1 MKVKIQDHLEKSLAL
16 AVFIVTIGSTP
27 FFSYDP
33 INIPKFAFLVIS
45 GLYVAYQIL
54 LNNKQLNLI
63 NNKFITIFLLLFT
76 ILLLFSMIKSGMPW
90 SEKIYGVEGRNTGS
104 VTYLMLVI
112 ILIGSLLSNSR
123 ILGRKLV
130 WVLNATGVISAFY
143 GLIQI
148 LGQDPFDW
156 INPYSP
162 VFGFFGNPNFFASF
176 IGIAAAGAINKV
188 LDKTTSIS
196 NKILWLVLLFLYILN
211 IYKSKSQQGFLVL
224 LTVFATSVFLWLRTN
239 EKFSK
244 FTFTYLIF
252 VFFGITAILL
262 DIFQKSPWQSYLYK
276 QSVTFRGD
284 YWQAGWKMATE
295 NPLTGV
301 GLDGY
306 RDEYRA
312 ALEFSRAAR
321 TGSGE
326 VVDSAH
332 NVFIDIASG
341 GGFILLFTYVV
352 ILLLATKSIQVKI
365 KSQSEFDSVFAT
377 LLAAWLGYIVQS
389 SISINQI
396 GLAIWGWSLTG
407 YLLSQKNE
415 FLDDNNTR
423 LKLTRPKYVLFLA
436 PFLIFSLVITVPI
449 VRSDYEYRSAAKSG
463 DVIRIEKSIQNF
475 PNSVIKYN
483 YIAQLFES
491 NGFPDRSIVIARQ
504 AIKVNPKNYEAW
516 QTLLQMSKATEQEK
530 EKAKL
535 MMNLL
540 NPNLALF
547 K

>member
-1 MKVKIQDHLEKSLAL
+1 MKVKVQDHLEKSLAL
-16 AVFIVTIGSTP
+16 AVFFITIGSTP

-33 INIPKFAFLVIS
+33 INIPKFSLLVIS
-45 GLYVAYQIL
+45 GLYITYQIL

-63 NNKFITIFLLLFT
+63 QNKFTMIFLLLF
-76 ILLLFSMIKSGMPW
+76 IIFILFSTIKSNMPW
-90 SEKIYGVEGRNTGS
+90 PEKIYGVEGRNTGS
-104 VTYLMLVI
+104 VTYLMLII
-112 ILIGSLLSNSR
+112 ILIGSMLSNSR
-123 ILGRKLV
+123 TLGNKLV
-130 WVLNATGVISAFY
+130 WVLNTTGVISAFY

-148 LGQDPFDW
+148 LGRDPFDW

-176 IGIAAAGAINKV
+176 IGIAAAGAINKI
-188 LDKTTSIS
+188 LDKTIPRS
-196 NKILWLVLLFLYILN
+196 NKNFWLLLLFLYVLN
-211 IYKSKSQQGFLVL
+211 IYESKSQQGFLIL
-224 LTVFATSVFLWLRTN
+224 LTVCSTSIFLWLRTN
-239 EKFSK
+239 KKFSK
-244 FTFTYLIF
+244 FTYAYLTI
-252 VFFGITAILL
+252 VFLGITAILL

-321 TGSGE
+321 TGAGE

-332 NVFIDIASG
+332 NVFIDVASG
-341 GGFILLFTYVV
+341 GGFILLFAYIA
-352 ILLLATKSIQVKI
+352 ILLLATKNIKVKI
-365 KSQSEFDSVFAT
+365 KSQSEFDSIFAT

-415 FLDDNNTR
+415 YLDENNNKFKLAK
-423 LKLTRPKYVLFLA
+423 LKHILLLA
-436 PFLIFSLVITVPI
+436 PFLILSLAITIPI
-449 VRSDYEYRSAAKSG
+449 VSSDYEYRSAAKSG
-463 DVIRIEKSIQNF
+463 DVIRIEKSLQNF

-504 AIKVNPKNYEAW
+504 AIEVNPKNYEAW

-530 EKAKL
+530 VKAKS